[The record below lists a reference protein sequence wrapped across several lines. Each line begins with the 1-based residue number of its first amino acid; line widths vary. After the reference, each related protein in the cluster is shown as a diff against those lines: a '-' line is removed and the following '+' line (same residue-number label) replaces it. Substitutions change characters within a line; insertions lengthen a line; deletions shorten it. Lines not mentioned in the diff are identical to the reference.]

1 MTGLPASV
9 RVTRPPRKPA
19 GTAPQGFGETGR
31 LDAWWVSPLG
41 VGFWLAALV
50 AYSVFSA
57 LLWKPLFGTGYEV
70 DGYTSPFF
78 APFFKDAGMPGW
90 LSPAILTLWIPIGF
104 RVTCYYFRRT
114 YYRAYLADP
123 PACAVGEPSVHR
135 RYRMEAALPF
145 ILQNLHRFFLYGAV
159 VLLVIHW
166 GEVAGSFMPDWR
178 LRLGLGSLILVID
191 VALLT
196 GYVSSCH
203 SLRHIVG
210 GRLDCFSCTRVTR
223 TRYSAW
229 RRLSGLNERHMVWAW
244 ASLVSVVVADLY
256 IHMLSLGVLTDP
268 AIRF

>member
-1 MTGLPASV
+1 MTGLPASL
-9 RVTRPPRKPA
+9 RTARPPRKPA
-19 GTAPQGFGETGR
+19 GTAALGYGQTSR
-31 LDAWWVSPLG
+31 LDGWWVSPLN
-41 VGFWLAALV
+41 VGFWLAVLV
-50 AYSVFSA
+50 LYSVFSA
-57 LLWKPLFGTGYEV
+57 LLWKPVFGTDYEV
-70 DGYTSPFF
+70 DGYASPFF
-78 APFFKDAGMPGW
+78 APFFRSTQLPFGI
-90 LSPAILTLWIPIGF
+90 SPAILTLWIPVGF
-104 RVTCYYFRRT
+104 RITCYYFRRA

-145 ILQNLHRFFLYGAV
+145 ILQNLHRFFLYAAV
-159 VLLVIHW
+159 ILLVIHW
-166 GEVAGSFMPDWR
+166 IEVLGSFAPESGPR
-178 LRLGLGSLILVID
+178 IGLGSLILVVD

-229 RRLSGLNERHMVWAW
+229 KRLSGLNARHMVWAW
-244 ASLVSVVVADLY
+244 ASLVSVVVADMY
-256 IHMLSLGVLTDP
+256 IHLLALGVLTDP